1 MNDDGAS
8 DNFGTSVVM
17 ARHKIVFVGDVS
29 VGKTSIMWR
38 FTENVFKEHYDVY
51 NSNIANNRSWFLLKE
66 DKFQRPV
73 FKITNMGLGWTREI

>member
-8 DNFGTSVVM
+8 DNLGTSVVM

-29 VGKTSIMWR
+29 VGKTSIMCR

-51 NSNIANNRSWFLLKE
+51 INYTS
-66 DKFQRPV
+66 QQ
-73 FKITNMGLGWTREI
+73 